1 MKLNS
6 ENSSPY
12 LALNDPELL
21 FSMVFNQQFQCM
33 VILSPEGRV
42 IDVNEFFLTSQRTER
57 AEIVGRFFWE
67 TDAWRNL
74 PEWEFIWKQ
83 RLIDVATQHHPIAT
97 EDVFEGADGTIHS
110 ADAITTAIYD
120 TNNSQLIG
128 YVIQAIDTT
137 KSRLVKSQTKES
149 EARLKRI
156 LKHSHIG
163 SWELDLIDHR
173 SIRSLIHD
181 QIFGYETLLPNW
193 TYELFLE
200 HVLIED
206 RAGVDY
212 KFQEAI
218 ALKKDWNFECRIK
231 RKDGEIRW
239 IYGSGGQE
247 FDTEGNV
254 KSMVG
259 IVQDITERKQS
270 ELDKLHHSAELQS
283 LFNALPDIYFRMQHD
298 GTIIDYHAQNQKQLY
313 LKPEDFVGKR
323 MQDILPSDIGALFQ
337 SKIDEIARLEE
348 PLVFTYELQVDDE
361 LQHFNACLNKITLNE
376 QIVCIIRD
384 VTNEFKSKQSLTL
397 SEQRF
402 RTIFEQAAIG
412 VALVDPINGQFIRV
426 NKQLCDMLGYSIEE
440 LSNGKTFRDI
450 THPDDIRVSVN
461 HIERLLAEEH
471 AVSLEKRYLHKKGH
485 IVWAELSISSPPK
498 VSGISQPVIV
508 VVQDISQRKKAQDS
522 LRLAANVFTY
532 AAEGIMI
539 TDATG
544 AIMDVNATFTSTTG
558 YHREEVIDKNPRF
571 LHSGRQSSEFYA
583 DMWRD
588 LQKNGFWSGEVWNR
602 HKNGEIYAEMLNI
615 SAVKDAQG
623 VITNYVGLFT
633 DITLMKA
640 HQAQLEHTAHHDLLT
655 NLPNRSLLADRL
667 SQAMLQCR
675 RRERSLAVVF
685 LDLDGFKA
693 VNDTYGHDVG
703 DELLIAL
710 STRIKNALR
719 EGDTLA
725 RIGGDEF
732 VAVLADLSKIEDCE
746 QVLERFLLAASDP
759 ITIGDIVLTISA
771 SIGVTLYPQDDVDA
785 DLLMRHADQAMYV
798 AKELGKNR
806 YHLFDTAQD
815 DAVKMQRSS
824 LEAIRYALDQQQF
837 VLYYQP
843 KVNMR
848 TGCVV
853 GVEALIRWQHPKLG
867 ILAPNVFLP
876 IIENH
881 SMSIEVGEWVIESA
895 LTQIGQWQ
903 ALNLPLSISVNIA
916 ALQLQQ
922 SNFTDRLTALLAAH
936 PDVDP
941 CNLELE
947 VLETSAL
954 EDVKHVS
961 TTIIDCMALGVQFA
975 LDDFGT
981 GYSSLTYLRRLPVN
995 LIKID
1000 QSFVRDM
1007 LHDTDDFAIVEGVIA
1022 LAKSFKRE
1030 VIAEGVET
1038 VEHGR
1043 ALLQLG
1049 CELAQGYG
1057 IAKPMTADKIPDWV
1071 CTWKTGDNWQ
1081 FG

>member
-936 PDVDP
+936 PDVNP